1 METDPALPEVN
12 EAGIYLPDQIGPS
25 PSGTRSPADGHIH
38 NNAQFDDAQLWDV
51 LWQDTASIPTW
62 NVEEWGW
69 ASEGMAG

>member
-1 METDPALPEVN
+1 METDPALPQAN
-12 EAGIYLPDQIGPS
+12 EDGIYLTGQIGS
-25 PSGTRSPADGHIH
+25 ATSGTRSPVNGHVH

-51 LWQDTASIPTW
+51 LWQDNTSLPTW